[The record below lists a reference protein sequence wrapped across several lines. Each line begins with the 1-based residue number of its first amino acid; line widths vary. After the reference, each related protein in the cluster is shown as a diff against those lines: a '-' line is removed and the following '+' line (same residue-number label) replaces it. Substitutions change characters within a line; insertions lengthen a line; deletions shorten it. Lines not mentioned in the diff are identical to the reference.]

1 VTSGALVNRVNP
13 LIKGLTILTIVG
25 LLPAQEATPLS
36 EIFFLDLGIVIEPSK
51 GSETYSRLVQQP
63 SQEVSF
69 KIKKVESGSI
79 YMASSKE
86 LLSTLNRINT
96 RIERLESSFQT
107 EMTALK
113 QENVKLRHTLAEIQQ
128 SPKNI
133 NRPKDIV
140 LEGPTRETE
149 SLNKIVENLPLTK
162 SISKPVAVFN
172 RSTYMTGVFAYQ
184 REDYHVALNKFS
196 ELHLDDAPTKT
207 AENIL
212 YWMADAYQQTGQY
225 DKSLSL
231 LNTITATGVLRID
244 DALVQKGLLHRKMGD
259 ENLAMIAFSDVVSQ
273 HPNSE
278 YLRLAQLELKKFDE
292 TR

>member
-1 VTSGALVNRVNP
+1 MGPGALINRVYR
-13 LIKGLTILTIVG
+13 LIKGLTILTMVG
-25 LLPAQEATPLS
+25 LLPAQETIPLS
-36 EIFFLDLGIVIEPSK
+36 EIFFLDLGIVIEPSR
-51 GSETYSRLVQQP
+51 GFETYSRLVKKP

-86 LLSTLNRINT
+86 LLSTLGRINT
-96 RIERLESSFQT
+96 RIKRLENSFQT
-107 EMTALK
+107 ETTALK
-113 QENVKLRHTLAEIQQ
+113 QENVKLRNTLAEIQQ
-128 SPKNI
+128 SQKNI

-140 LEGPTRETE
+140 LEPTKETKPFTE
-149 SLNKIVENLPLTK
+149 IVENLSLTK
-162 SISKPVAVFN
+162 STAKPVPVFN
-172 RSTYMTGVFAYQ
+172 HSTYMTGVFAYQ
-184 REDYHVALNKFS
+184 REDYHTALNKFL
-196 ELHLDDAPTKT
+196 ELHLDDAPKKT
-207 AENIL
+207 TENIL

-231 LNTITATGVLRID
+231 LNTITTTGVLRID

-278 YLRLAQLELKKFDE
+278 YLRLVQLELKKFDE

>member
-1 VTSGALVNRVNP
+1 VKSGAPINRVNP
-13 LIKGLTILTIVG
+13 LIKGLTILTIIG
-25 LLPAQEATPLS
+25 LLPAQETTPLS

-86 LLSTLNRINT
+86 LLSTLSRINT

-113 QENVKLRHTLAEIQQ
+113 QENVKLRYTLAEIQQ

-133 NRPKDIV
+133 NRPKAIV
-140 LEGPTRETE
+140 LEVPTRETKP
-149 SLNKIVENLPLTK
+149 LNEIVENLPLTK
-162 SISKPVAVFN
+162 STAKPVAVFN
-172 RSTYMTGVFAYQ
+172 HSTYMTGVFAYQ

-196 ELHLDDAPTKT
+196 ELHLGDAPKKT

-225 DKSLSL
+225 DKSLSF

>member
-1 VTSGALVNRVNP
+1 M
-13 LIKGLTILTIVG
+13 
-25 LLPAQEATPLS
+25 LPAQETTPLS

-69 KIKKVESGSI
+69 KIKKVESGSV

-86 LLSTLNRINT
+86 LLSTLSRINT

-133 NRPKDIV
+133 NRPKAIV
-140 LEGPTRETE
+140 LEVTTRETE
-149 SLNKIVENLPLTK
+149 PLNEIVENLPLTK
-162 SISKPVAVFN
+162 STAKPVAVFN
-172 RSTYMTGVFAYQ
+172 HSTYMTGVFAYQ

-196 ELHLDDAPTKT
+196 ELHLDEAPKKT

-212 YWMADAYQQTGQY
+212 YWMADAYQRTGQY

-231 LNTITATGVLRID
+231 LNTITTTGILRID

-273 HPNSE
+273 HPDSE
-278 YLRLAQLELKKFDE
+278 YLRLAQLELKKFSE

>member
-1 VTSGALVNRVNP
+1 MTSGALVNRVNP

-25 LLPAQEATPLS
+25 LLPAQETTPLS

-140 LEGPTRETE
+140 LEEPTRETE
-149 SLNKIVENLPLTK
+149 SLNEIVENLPLIK
-162 SISKPVAVFN
+162 SMAKPIAVFN
-172 RSTYMTGVFAYQ
+172 HSTYMTGVFAYQ

-196 ELHLDDAPTKT
+196 ELHLDDAPKKT

>member
-1 VTSGALVNRVNP
+1 MGPGALINRVNP
-13 LIKGLTILTIVG
+13 LIKGLTILTIAG
-25 LLPAQEATPLS
+25 LLPAQETTPLS
-36 EIFFLDLGIVIEPSK
+36 EIFFLDLGIVIEPSR
-51 GSETYSRLVQQP
+51 GFETYSRLVKKP

-86 LLSTLNRINT
+86 LLSTLGRINT
-96 RIERLESSFQT
+96 RIKRLENSFQT
-107 EMTALK
+107 ETTALK
-113 QENVKLRHTLAEIQQ
+113 QENVKLRNTLAEIQQ
-128 SPKNI
+128 SQKNI

-140 LEGPTRETE
+140 LEPTKETKPFTE
-149 SLNKIVENLPLTK
+149 IVENLSLTK
-162 SISKPVAVFN
+162 STARPVPVFN
-172 RSTYMTGVFAYQ
+172 HSTYMTGVFAYQ
-184 REDYHVALNKFS
+184 REDYHTALNKFL
-196 ELHLDDAPTKT
+196 ELHLDGAPKKT
-207 AENIL
+207 TENIL

-231 LNTITATGVLRID
+231 LNTITTTGVLRID

-278 YLRLAQLELKKFDE
+278 YLRLVQLELKKFDE

>member
-1 VTSGALVNRVNP
+1 MVS
-13 LIKGLTILTIVG
+13 
-25 LLPAQEATPLS
+25 LLPAQETIPLS
-36 EIFFLDLGIVIEPSK
+36 EIFFLDLGIVIEPSR
-51 GSETYSRLVQQP
+51 GFETYSRLVKKP

-86 LLSTLNRINT
+86 LLSTLGRINT
-96 RIERLESSFQT
+96 RIKRLENSFQT
-107 EMTALK
+107 ETTALK
-113 QENVKLRHTLAEIQQ
+113 QENVKLRNTLAEIQQ
-128 SPKNI
+128 SQKNI

-140 LEGPTRETE
+140 LEPTKGTKPFTE
-149 SLNKIVENLPLTK
+149 IVENLSLTK
-162 SISKPVAVFN
+162 STARPVPVFN
-172 RSTYMTGVFAYQ
+172 HSTYMTGVFAYQ
-184 REDYHVALNKFS
+184 REDYHTALNKFL
-196 ELHLDDAPTKT
+196 ELHLDDAPKKT
-207 AENIL
+207 TENIL

-231 LNTITATGVLRID
+231 LNTITTTGVLRID

-278 YLRLAQLELKKFDE
+278 YLRLVQLELKKFDG

>member
-1 VTSGALVNRVNP
+1 MGPGALINRVNR
-13 LIKGLTILTIVG
+13 LIKGLTILTMVG
-25 LLPAQEATPLS
+25 LLPAQETTPLS
-36 EIFFLDLGIVIEPSK
+36 EIFFLDLGIVIEPSR
-51 GSETYSRLVQQP
+51 GFETYSRLVEKP

-86 LLSTLNRINT
+86 LLSTLGRINT
-96 RIERLESSFQT
+96 RIKRLENSFQT
-107 EMTALK
+107 ETTALK
-113 QENVKLRHTLAEIQQ
+113 QENVKLRNTLAEIQQ
-128 SPKNI
+128 SQKNI

-140 LEGPTRETE
+140 LEPTKETKPFTE
-149 SLNKIVENLPLTK
+149 IVENLSLTK
-162 SISKPVAVFN
+162 STAKPVPVFN
-172 RSTYMTGVFAYQ
+172 HSTYMTGVFAYQ
-184 REDYHVALNKFS
+184 REDYHTALNKFL
-196 ELHLDDAPTKT
+196 ELHLDDAPKKT
-207 AENIL
+207 TENIL

-231 LNTITATGVLRID
+231 LNTITTTGVLRID

-278 YLRLAQLELKKFDE
+278 YLRLVQLELKKFDE

>member
-1 VTSGALVNRVNP
+1 M
-13 LIKGLTILTIVG
+13 
-25 LLPAQEATPLS
+25 LPAQETTPLS

-69 KIKKVESGSI
+69 KIKKVESGSV

-86 LLSTLNRINT
+86 LLSTLSRINT

-140 LEGPTRETE
+140 LEETTRGTE
-149 SLNKIVENLPLTK
+149 PLNEIVENLPLTK
-162 SISKPVAVFN
+162 STAKPVVVFN
-172 RSTYMTGVFAYQ
+172 HSTYMTGVFAYQ

-196 ELHLDDAPTKT
+196 ELHLDEAPKKT

-212 YWMADAYQQTGQY
+212 YWMADAYQRTGQY

-231 LNTITATGVLRID
+231 LNTITTTGILRID

-278 YLRLAQLELKKFDE
+278 YLRLAQLELKKFGE

>member
-1 VTSGALVNRVNP
+1 MTSGALVNRVNP

-140 LEGPTRETE
+140 LEGPTRETG

-172 RSTYMTGVFAYQ
+172 HSTYMTGVFAYQ

-196 ELHLDDAPTKT
+196 ELHLDDAPKKT

>member
-1 VTSGALVNRVNP
+1 
-13 LIKGLTILTIVG
+13 
-25 LLPAQEATPLS
+25 LLPAQETTPLS

-86 LLSTLNRINT
+86 LLSTLSRINT

-133 NRPKDIV
+133 NRPKAIV
-140 LEGPTRETE
+140 LEVPTRETE
-149 SLNKIVENLPLTK
+149 PLNEIVENLPLTK
-162 SISKPVAVFN
+162 STAKPVAVFN
-172 RSTYMTGVFAYQ
+172 HSTYMTGVFAYQ

-196 ELHLDDAPTKT
+196 ELHLGDAPKKT

>member
-1 VTSGALVNRVNP
+1 MTSGALVNRVNP

-140 LEGPTRETE
+140 LEGPTRETG
-149 SLNKIVENLPLTK
+149 SLNEIVENLPLTK

-196 ELHLDDAPTKT
+196 ELHLDDAPKKT

>member
-1 VTSGALVNRVNP
+1 VKPGAPINRVNP
-13 LIKGLTILTIVG
+13 LIKGLTILTIIG
-25 LLPAQEATPLS
+25 LLPAQETTPLS

-69 KIKKVESGSI
+69 KIKKVESGSV

-86 LLSTLNRINT
+86 LLSTLSRINT

-113 QENVKLRHTLAEIQQ
+113 QENVKLRYTLAEIQQ

-133 NRPKDIV
+133 NRPKAIV
-140 LEGPTRETE
+140 LEVPTRETE
-149 SLNKIVENLPLTK
+149 PLNEIVENLPLTK
-162 SISKPVAVFN
+162 STAKPVAVFN
-172 RSTYMTGVFAYQ
+172 HSTYMTGVFAYQ

-196 ELHLDDAPTKT
+196 ELHLDEAPKKT

-212 YWMADAYQQTGQY
+212 YWMADAYQRTGQY

-231 LNTITATGVLRID
+231 LNTITTTGILRID

-273 HPNSE
+273 HPDSE
-278 YLRLAQLELKKFDE
+278 YLRLAQLELKKSSE

>member
-1 VTSGALVNRVNP
+1 VKFGAPINQVNP
-13 LIKGLTILTIVG
+13 LIKGLTILTIIG
-25 LLPAQEATPLS
+25 LLPAQETTPLS

-79 YMASSKE
+79 YLASSKE
-86 LLSTLNRINT
+86 LLSTLSRINT

-107 EMTALK
+107 EMTTLK

-140 LEGPTRETE
+140 LEDPTRETE
-149 SLNKIVENLPLTK
+149 SLNEIVENFPLIK
-162 SISKPVAVFN
+162 SMAKPVAVFN
-172 RSTYMTGVFAYQ
+172 HSTYMTGVFAYQ

-196 ELHLDDAPTKT
+196 ELHLGDAPKKT

-212 YWMADAYQQTGQY
+212 YWMADAYQQTEQY

>member
-1 VTSGALVNRVNP
+1 VKFGAPINQVNP
-13 LIKGLTILTIVG
+13 LIKGLTILTIIG
-25 LLPAQEATPLS
+25 LLPAQETTPLS

-86 LLSTLNRINT
+86 LLSTLSRINT

-107 EMTALK
+107 EMTSLK
-113 QENVKLRHTLAEIQQ
+113 QENVQLRHTLAEIQQ

-133 NRPKDIV
+133 NKPKDIM
-140 LEGPTRETE
+140 LEKSTRETE
-149 SLNKIVENLPLTK
+149 PLNEIVENLPLTK
-162 SISKPVAVFN
+162 SMAKPIAVFN
-172 RSTYMTGVFAYQ
+172 HSTYMTGVFAYQ

-196 ELHLDDAPTKT
+196 ELHLDDAPKKT

-212 YWMADAYQQTGQY
+212 YWMADSYQQTGQY

-231 LNTITATGVLRID
+231 LDTITATGVLRID

>member
-1 VTSGALVNRVNP
+1 MKSGAPINRVNP
-13 LIKGLTILTIVG
+13 LIKGLTILTIIG
-25 LLPAQEATPLS
+25 LLPAQETTPLS

-86 LLSTLNRINT
+86 LLSTLSRINT

-140 LEGPTRETE
+140 LEEPTRETE
-149 SLNKIVENLPLTK
+149 SLTEIVENLSLTK
-162 SISKPVAVFN
+162 STARPVPVFN
-172 RSTYMTGVFAYQ
+172 HSTYMTGVFAYQ
-184 REDYHVALNKFS
+184 REDYHTALNKFL
-196 ELHLDDAPTKT
+196 ELHLDDAPKKT
-207 AENIL
+207 TENIL

-231 LNTITATGVLRID
+231 LNTITTTGVLRID

-259 ENLAMIAFSDVVSQ
+259 ENLAMIAFSDIVSQ

-278 YLRLAQLELKKFDE
+278 YLRLVQLELKKFDE

>member
-1 VTSGALVNRVNP
+1 MKSGAPINRVNP
-13 LIKGLTILTIVG
+13 LIKGLTILTIIG
-25 LLPAQEATPLS
+25 LLPAQETTPLS

-86 LLSTLNRINT
+86 LLSTLSRINT

-113 QENVKLRHTLAEIQQ
+113 QENVKLRYTLAEIQQ

-133 NRPKDIV
+133 NRPKAIV
-140 LEGPTRETE
+140 LEEPTRETE
-149 SLNKIVENLPLTK
+149 PLNEIVENLPLTK
-162 SISKPVAVFN
+162 STAKPVAVFN
-172 RSTYMTGVFAYQ
+172 HSTYMTGVFAYQ

-196 ELHLDDAPTKT
+196 ELHLDDAPKKT

-231 LNTITATGVLRID
+231 LDTITATGVLRID

>member
-1 VTSGALVNRVNP
+1 M
-13 LIKGLTILTIVG
+13 
-25 LLPAQEATPLS
+25 PAQETTPLS

-86 LLSTLNRINT
+86 LLSTLSRINT

-113 QENVKLRHTLAEIQQ
+113 QENVQLRHTLAEIQQ

-133 NRPKDIV
+133 NRPKAIV
-140 LEGPTRETE
+140 LEEPTRETE
-149 SLNKIVENLPLTK
+149 PLNEIVENLPLTK
-162 SISKPVAVFN
+162 STAKPIAVFN
-172 RSTYMTGVFAYQ
+172 HSTYMTGVFAYQ

-196 ELHLDDAPTKT
+196 ELHLDDAPKKT

>member
-1 VTSGALVNRVNP
+1 VKSGAPINRVNP
-13 LIKGLTILTIVG
+13 LIKGLTILTIIG
-25 LLPAQEATPLS
+25 LLPAQETTPLS

-86 LLSTLNRINT
+86 LLSTLSRINT

-113 QENVKLRHTLAEIQQ
+113 QENVKLRYTLAEIQQ

-133 NRPKDIV
+133 NTPKAIV
-140 LEGPTRETE
+140 LEVPTRETE
-149 SLNKIVENLPLTK
+149 PLNEIVENFPLTK
-162 SISKPVAVFN
+162 STAKPVAVFN
-172 RSTYMTGVFAYQ
+172 HSTYMTGVFAYQ

-196 ELHLDDAPTKT
+196 ELHLDDAPKKT

-278 YLRLAQLELKKFDE
+278 YLHLVQLELKKFDK

>member
-1 VTSGALVNRVNP
+1 MGPGALINRVNR
-13 LIKGLTILTIVG
+13 LIKGLTILTISG
-25 LLPAQEATPLS
+25 LLPAQETTPLS
-36 EIFFLDLGIVIEPSK
+36 EIFFLDLGIVIEPSR
-51 GSETYSRLVQQP
+51 GFETYSRLVKKP

-86 LLSTLNRINT
+86 LLSTLGRINT
-96 RIERLESSFQT
+96 RIKRLENSFQT
-107 EMTALK
+107 ETTALK
-113 QENVKLRHTLAEIQQ
+113 QENVKLRNTLAEIQQ
-128 SPKNI
+128 SQKNI

-140 LEGPTRETE
+140 LEPTKETKPFTE
-149 SLNKIVENLPLTK
+149 IVENLSLTK
-162 SISKPVAVFN
+162 STAKPVPVFN
-172 RSTYMTGVFAYQ
+172 HSTYMTGVFAYQ
-184 REDYHVALNKFS
+184 REDYHTALNKFL
-196 ELHLDDAPTKT
+196 ELHLDDAPKKT
-207 AENIL
+207 TENIL

-231 LNTITATGVLRID
+231 LNTITTTGVLRID

-278 YLRLAQLELKKFDE
+278 YLRLVQLELKKFDE

>member
-1 VTSGALVNRVNP
+1 M
-13 LIKGLTILTIVG
+13 G
-25 LLPAQEATPLS
+25 LLPAQETTPLS

-113 QENVKLRHTLAEIQQ
+113 QENVQLRHTLAEIQQ

-133 NRPKDIV
+133 NTPKDIA
-140 LEGPTRETE
+140 LEEPTRKTE
-149 SLNKIVENLPLTK
+149 SLNEVVENLPLTK

-172 RSTYMTGVFAYQ
+172 HSTYMTGVFAYQ

-196 ELHLDDAPTKT
+196 ELHLDDAPKKT

-231 LNTITATGVLRID
+231 LNTITSTGVLRID

-273 HPNSE
+273 HPDSE
-278 YLRLAQLELKKFDE
+278 YLRLAQLELKKSSE